1 MPKISEEQQETS
13 LKEMTQLQVEIE
25 QLFQA
30 ESDRIINDIEED
42 ASNKKLIATLIAVSL
57 AIAMIIPLIM
67 RLF

>member
-1 MPKISEEQQETS
+1 MSEISEEQQEPS
-13 LKEMTQLQVEIE
+13 LKEMTHLQVEIE

-67 RLF
+67 RLL

>member
-1 MPKISEEQQETS
+1 MPKILEEQQETS

>member
-1 MPKISEEQQETS
+1 MSESSEEQQEPS
-13 LKEMTQLQVEIE
+13 LKEMTHLQVEIE

-67 RLF
+67 RLL